1 MPLPSDSFR
10 VLRPEVLNQVEHRV
24 LGYIEPKDHKFE
36 ASVTFSEDM
45 KLPPGG
51 VQETQGVTSNLLLS
65 NPSVNSLYPLCFFQN
80 RQGVHCLVIK
90 KKIEILILY
99 Y

>member
-1 MPLPSDSFR
+1 MLD
-10 VLRPEVLNQVEHRV
+10 QVGHRV
-24 LGYIEPKDHKFE
+24 QCYIKPKDPQFE

-51 VQETQGVTSNLLLS
+51 VQETQGVTSNLLLP
-65 NPSVNSLYPLCFFQN
+65 NPSVNSLYPLCFFRN
-80 RQGVHCLVIK
+80 RQGVNCLAIK
-90 KKIEILILY
+90 KKIEVLILY